1 MVRLGTE
8 WRNPWSRPPAACWSA
23 GVGERS
29 SHQAL
34 SRNRPI
40 VGPSEPPS
48 AARHYRYQSSE
59 WDTTRDRSPPW
70 PVTSMW
76 SLEPAPSVSPQSRHS
91 RRGGTPVRA
100 VSRSGPAEVPDGVET
115 VAGDAADAAFAMK
128 AAAGA
133 AVVYQCLNPPYT
145 RWPEMFPP
153 LQAAVLE
160 GAASAGA
167 KYVAMDNLYA
177 YGPTDGAPLTE
188 DLPYAAT
195 GSKGSTRAKMTS
207 DVLQAHR
214 SGKVRVTIGQA
225 SDYFGP
231 RGVLTAMGERVFYPA
246 LAGKKAQVMGNP
258 DQPHSY
264 TYIPDIAE
272 GLVTLADHD
281 EADGAAWHLPNAP
294 AVTTRQFVDKIYA
307 AAGNQPQVQA
317 MPRVMVNVVGLF
329 NGQVREAQGDALR
342 VRRTLRRGFQP
353 VRIDVR
359 CSRHTA
365 RRFDPGNGRLV
376 PRPPEGI
383 DGGEQVVTG
392 SSRSSGP
399 GPRPSRPSAR
409 ATR

>member
-1 MVRLGTE
+1 MASDLHVVFGTGAIGLATIE
-8 WRNPWSRPPAACWSA
+8 
-23 GVGERS
+23 
-29 SHQAL
+29 AL
-34 SRNRPI
+34 
-40 VGPSEPPS
+40 
-48 AARHYRYQSSE
+48 AAR
-59 WDTTRDRSPPW
+59 
-70 PVTSMW
+70 
-76 SLEPAPSVSPQSRHS
+76 
-91 RRGGTPVRA
+91 GTPVRA
-100 VSRSGPAEVPDGVET
+100 VSRSGRAEVPDGVET

-264 TYIPDIAE
+264 TYIPDIAK

-329 NGQVREAQGDALR
+329 NGQVRELKEM
-342 VRRTLRRGFQP
+342 LYEFEEP
-353 VRIDVR
+353 
-359 CSRHTA
+359 
-365 RRFDPGNGRLV
+365 F
-376 PRPPEGI
+376 
-383 DGGEQVVTG
+383 VVD
-392 SSRSSGP
+392 SSRFESTFDVH
-399 GPRPSRPSAR
+399 
-409 ATR
+409 ATPLDDSIPATVDWFRDHPKG